1 MCLILFKYE
10 PDAEHNLIIAANRDE
25 FHSRPTLPA
34 HCWNNESSI
43 FAGKDLLG
51 GGTWLGS
58 NKSGKVAD

>member
-34 HCWNNESSI
+34 HSGITKALFSQVKTCLE
-43 FAGKDLLG
+43 GELG
-51 GGTWLGS
+51 
-58 NKSGKVAD
+58 